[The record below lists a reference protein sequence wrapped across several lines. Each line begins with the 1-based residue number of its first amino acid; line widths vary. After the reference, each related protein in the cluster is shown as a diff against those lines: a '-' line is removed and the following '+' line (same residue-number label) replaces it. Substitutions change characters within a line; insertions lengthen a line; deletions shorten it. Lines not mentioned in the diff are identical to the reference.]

1 MAINPPSDIIL
12 DVARAADPLQ
22 YSAAVQ
28 KLSRIAGAAE
38 PDAAFDLLL
47 GSLDAAEP
55 FEPKFDSMAAKVVD
69 WTRADLRSQL
79 APFDP
84 TSSAA
89 DPAMAPARQFEAFV
103 LQTFIQSMLPK
114 EANHVFGEGIA
125 GSYWSS
131 MLAEQIAGQM
141 AKSGGIGIAEQV
153 ASSHPAPR
161 QPFGLSAI
169 LSGEPAGATPR
180 SDAFGGEV

>member
-1 MAINPPSDIIL
+1 VAINPPSDIIL

-28 KLSRIAGAAE
+28 KLSRIGGAAA

-47 GSLDAAEP
+47 GSLDADEA
-55 FEPKFDSMAAKVVD
+55 FEPEFDSLPAEVVD
-69 WTRADLRSQL
+69 WTRADLRSQF

-84 TSSAA
+84 RSPA
-89 DPAMAPARQFEAFV
+89 DSGMAPARQFEAFV
-103 LQTFIQSMLPK
+103 LQTFIQSMFPK
-114 EANHVFGEGIA
+114 DANHVFGEGIA

-131 MLAEQIAGQM
+131 MLAEQIAGQI
-141 AKSGGIGIAEQV
+141 AKSGGIGIADEI
-153 ASSHPAPR
+153 AASHPVPR

-169 LSGEPAGATPR
+169 LSGEPGGVTSRFDA
-180 SDAFGGEV
+180 SDGEV

>member
-1 MAINPPSDIIL
+1 VAINPPSDIIL

-22 YSAAVQ
+22 YNAAVQ
-28 KLSRIAGAAE
+28 KLSRLGAATA
-38 PDAAFDLLL
+38 PDAAFHLLL
-47 GSLDAAEP
+47 GSLGAEPLEPGFDSVAAEA
-55 FEPKFDSMAAKVVD
+55 FD

-84 TSSAA
+84 SSSAA

-103 LQTFIQSMLPK
+103 LQTFIQSMFPK
-114 EANHVFGEGIA
+114 DANHVFGEGIA

-131 MLAEQIAGQM
+131 MLAEQIAGQI
-141 AKSGGIGIAEQV
+141 ARSGGIGIADEIA
-153 ASSHPAPR
+153 ASPPAVR

-169 LSGEPAGATPR
+169 LQGEPAGVTPR
-180 SDAFGGEV
+180 FNASDGEV

>member
-1 MAINPPSDIIL
+1 M
-12 DVARAADPLQ
+12 
-22 YSAAVQ
+22 
-28 KLSRIAGAAE
+28 GAAAT

-47 GSLDAAEP
+47 GSLDADEP
-55 FEPKFDSMAAKVVD
+55 FEPEFDSPAAKVVD

-84 TSSAA
+84 RSPAGSAL
-89 DPAMAPARQFEAFV
+89 APARQFEAFV
-103 LQTFIQSMLPK
+103 LQTFIQSMFPK
-114 EANHVFGEGIA
+114 DASHVFGEGIA

-141 AKSGGIGIAEQV
+141 AKSGGIGIAGQI
-153 ASSHPAPR
+153 ASSHPAAP

-169 LSGEPAGATPR
+169 LKGESGGVTPR
-180 SDAFGGEV
+180 FDVPDGEV

>member
-1 MAINPPSDIIL
+1 VAINPPSDIIL

-28 KLSRIAGAAE
+28 KLSRIGAAAA

-47 GSLDAAEP
+47 GSLDADEP
-55 FEPKFDSMAAKVVD
+55 FEPRFNSLPAEVAD

-84 TSSAA
+84 RSPA

-103 LQTFIQSMLPK
+103 LQTFIQSMFPK
-114 EANHVFGEGIA
+114 DANNVFGEGIA

-131 MLAEQIAGQM
+131 MLAEQVAGQI
-141 AKSGGIGIAEQV
+141 AKSGGIGIADQI
-153 ASSHPAPR
+153 ASSQPAVP

-169 LSGEPAGATPR
+169 LQGEPGGVTPR
-180 SDAFGGEV
+180 SGAPDGEV